1 MHFRLNPYL
10 SFDGTAR
17 AAMEFYRDVLGGELA
32 VNTYGE
38 FGDPSAPGA
47 DRIMHAR
54 LDTTAGFTLMAGDT
68 PTGMAQAAVQGIS
81 VSLSGDNADELREY
95 WRRLCA
101 GATITMPL
109 EKQIWGDEF
118 GMCTDRF
125 GVPWMVNIAD
135 CADVA

>member
-17 AAMEFYRDVLGGELA
+17 AAMEFYRDVLGGEFA

-68 PTGMAQAAVQGIS
+68 PTGMAHAAVQGIS
-81 VSLSGDNADELREY
+81 VSLSGDNADELREPVLGQ
-95 WRRLCA
+95 RGSPVGCLV
-101 GATITMPL
+101 
-109 EKQIWGDEF
+109 
-118 GMCTDRF
+118 TD
-125 GVPWMVNIAD
+125 PWSSVSLKID
-135 CADVA
+135 DVAGQFVARSRPGT